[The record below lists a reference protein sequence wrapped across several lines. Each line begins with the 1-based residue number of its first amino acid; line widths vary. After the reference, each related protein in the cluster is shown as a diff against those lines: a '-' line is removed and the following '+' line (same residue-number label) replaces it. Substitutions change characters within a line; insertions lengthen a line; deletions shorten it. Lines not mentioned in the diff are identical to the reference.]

1 MRSQSSLELWAYH
14 LYDRW
19 LRPGR
24 PGSDPLFRFKRG
36 LHRALSAIGG
46 QRFKRTL
53 ADSPVLYENHRI
65 RIDPQDTLRVL
76 SGRPIDPA
84 EMALLASHLGA
95 GGIAVDIGANIGLYT
110 LAMARQVGPHGR
122 VFAFEPAPANF
133 ALLTQNVESNGYS
146 AIVTASRTAITDR
159 SGLARFAL
167 NAHNAGMHR
176 LAPDGAVE
184 VETTRL
190 DDLLAG
196 QRVDF
201 VKIDVE
207 GAEVAVLR
215 GMQSIIAANPG
226 IALLVE
232 YNEAGLRAFHHST
245 NDLFAELEGFTF
257 TVAGKMGAASR
268 ADLATATRGD
278 GAYANLLFKRRHP

>member
-1 MRSQSSLELWAYH
+1 VELWAYR

-24 PGSDPLFRFKRG
+24 PGSDPLFRVKRW
-36 LHRALSAIGG
+36 LHRVLSAIGG
-46 QRFKRTL
+46 RRFKQTL
-53 ADSPVLYENHRI
+53 VDRPVLYDNHHI
-65 RIDPQDTLRVL
+65 RIDPQDSLRVL

-84 EMALLASHLGA
+84 EMALLASHLGTD
-95 GGIAVDIGANIGLYT
+95 GVAVDIGANIGLYT
-110 LAMARQVGPHGR
+110 LAMARRVGPHGR

-133 ALLTQNVESNGYS
+133 ALLTRNVESNGYS
-146 AIVTASRTAITDR
+146 AIVTACRTAITDR
-159 SGLARFAL
+159 SGLARFTL
-167 NAHNAGMHR
+167 NVHNAGMHR
-176 LAPDGAVE
+176 LASEGAIE
-184 VETTRL
+184 VETARL

-215 GMQSIIAANPG
+215 GMQSIIAANPS

-232 YNEAGLRAFHHST
+232 YNESGLRTFHHST

-268 ADLATATRGD
+268 AELAAATRGD